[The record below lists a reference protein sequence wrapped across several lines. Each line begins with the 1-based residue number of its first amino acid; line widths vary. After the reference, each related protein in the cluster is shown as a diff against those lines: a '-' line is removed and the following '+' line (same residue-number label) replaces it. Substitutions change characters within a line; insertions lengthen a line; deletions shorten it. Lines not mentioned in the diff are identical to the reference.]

1 MEVPYPLLVF
11 TLLTGLSVGA
21 ACIAAV
27 AEFCGERYARIS
39 RSGAYLAVPAVAI
52 GMIAS
57 AFHLAKPMSFLLGL
71 SRPGSSW
78 ISREGWVGIVYLICT
93 FLFALSWY
101 MSDRNQA
108 SWKPLRTL
116 FAVLSG
122 VSALVMLYVQ
132 AMAYATV
139 RAIPAWNSPLTVV
152 LFAASAFALGTLAL
166 GAVLGMGASRIRDTQ
181 VRQDAIAAVK
191 PFATMGVIALV
202 LLIVV
207 AVLWWVQLSTGLVTP
222 ASEASL
228 RLIGGAGIGLTL
240 LRVIVGLAIPLLLM
254 IYVVAKQGKQPTL
267 ATTWVV
273 VSFILVVVGEV
284 VARQLFF
291 LAAIHI

>member
-27 AEFCGERYARIS
+27 AELFGEKYARIS
-39 RSGAYLAVPAVAI
+39 RAGAYLAVPTVAI

-57 AFHLAKPMSFLLGL
+57 ALHLAKPMSFLLGL
-71 SRPGSSW
+71 SRPGASW
-78 ISREGWVGIVYLICT
+78 ISREGWVGIVYLICV
-93 FLFALSWY
+93 FVFALSWY
-101 MSDRNQA
+101 MTDRNQA
-108 SWKPLRTL
+108 GRKL

-122 VSALVMLYVQ
+122 IFALLMLYVQ

-152 LFAASAFALGTLAL
+152 FFAASAFALGALGL
-166 GAVLGMGASRIRDTQ
+166 GAVLGMGASRIRDAE
-181 VRQDAIAAVK
+181 VRQNAIVAVK

-202 LLIVV
+202 LLVVV

-228 RLIGGAGIGLTL
+228 RLIGGAALGLAL
-240 LRVIVGLAIPLLLM
+240 LRVIVGLALPLLLM
-254 IYVVAKQGKQPTL
+254 LYVVAKQGKQAEP
-267 ATTWVV
+267 ATAWVRR
-273 VSFILVVVGEV
+273 
-284 VARQLFF
+284 ARSTSSSTTSPGR
-291 LAAIHI
+291 ASRSS